1 MTFNSKKYPNITYEK
16 GESIYESL
24 DMPNG
29 AEFFLSVDAD
39 LTQSDEGMNI
49 AAAAL
54 DEADV
59 FEEKAKAFIKS
70 VLADDTHERYE
81 TVSLFM
87 EFHKEELDSDT
98 LSGLFSAGDP
108 ETLTFSEMAE
118 HLRIVRFGCDI
129 DSDDGTPVFI
139 IDLSFDPDITDELLV
154 VYFDSNREIFHVS
167 HES

>member
-1 MTFNSKKYPNITYEK
+1 MTFNSKKYPDITYEK
-16 GESIYESL
+16 GEGIHELL

-29 AEFFLSVDAD
+29 AEIFLSVDAD
-39 LTQSDEGMNI
+39 LTQSGEGMDI

-54 DEADV
+54 DEAEV
-59 FEEKAKAFIKS
+59 FEEKAKAFVKS
-70 VLADDTHERYE
+70 ILADNTHERYE

-98 LSGLFSAGDP
+98 LSELFSVADP
-108 ETLTFSEMAE
+108 GTLTFGEMAE
-118 HLRIVRFGCDI
+118 HLKIVGFGCDI

-139 IDLSFDPDITDELLV
+139 IDLSFDRDITDELLV
-154 VYFDSNREIFHVS
+154 VYFDSKREIFHIS